1 MRKRLLTEGAKELSY
16 EIREIV
22 KKANQLKALG
32 LKIHWENIGDPIQ
45 KHCQVPEWIK
55 EIVSDLAKNND
66 SYSYCPSKGLLKTRE
81 FIANE
86 TNKLGGVQ
94 ITPEDILF
102 FNGLGDAI
110 STIYSQLSMTTRII
124 GPSPAYS
131 THSSAEAAHAHSSPL
146 VYHLRPEN
154 HWLPDLEELENK
166 VKYNPNVAG
175 ILILNPDNP
184 TGMVYPLEYL
194 EKMVKIAKDYK
205 LCIICDEIYSKIT
218 YNGAHA
224 HPLAT
229 YIGDV
234 PGISMNGISK
244 QYQWPGARCG
254 WVEYYNRDKDPEF
267 DAFCRAI
274 DNAKMIEVCSTTIPQ
289 LTIPMVLGDPRYPV
303 HRQALNERI
312 GRRSA
317 LINEIL
323 SDVPE
328 LYFNPTYGA
337 FYNTIVFKP
346 GVLNN
351 RQSLPIEDPKIRSL
365 VEKWTEN
372 VPSLDYRFVYYLL
385 AATGVCVVPISSF
398 CSELQGFRITLLEED
413 EDELRL
419 VFTKIRDAIKAYVA
433 SAN

>member
-1 MRKRLLTEGAKELSY
+1 MRKKLLTDGAKELSY

-32 LKIHWENIGDPIQ
+32 LQIHWENIGDPIE
-45 KHCQVPEWIK
+45 KKCQLPQWIK
-55 EIVSDLAKNND
+55 DIVGDIVQVNG
-66 SYSYCPSKGLLKTRE
+66 SYGYCPSKGILETRE
-81 FIANE
+81 FLANE

-94 ITPEDILF
+94 ITADDILF

-110 STIYSQLSMTTRII
+110 ATVYGLLSMTTRII

-131 THSSAEAAHAHSSPL
+131 THSSAEAAHAHASPL
-146 VYHLRPEN
+146 TYHLRPEN

-166 VKYNPNVAG
+166 IKYNPSVAG
-175 ILILNPDNP
+175 ILIINPDNP

-194 EKMVKIAKDYK
+194 QKMTALAKDYH
-205 LCIICDEIYSKIT
+205 LCLLCDEIYNKII

-224 HPLAT
+224 YSLAE

-234 PGISMNGISK
+234 PGISFNGISK
-244 QYQWPGARCG
+244 QYPWPGARSG
-254 WVEYYNRDKDPEF
+254 WAEYYNRDKDPEF

-289 LTIPMVLGDPRYPV
+289 LTIPKVLGDPRYV
-303 HRQALNERI
+303 EHRKALNEKI
-312 GRRSA
+312 GRRSSI
-317 LINEIL
+317 INEIL

-337 FYNTIVFKP
+337 FYNTIVFKK
-346 GVLNN
+346 GVLNDK
-351 RQSLPIEDPKIRSL
+351 QTLPIKDPKIKAL
-365 VEKWTEN
+365 VEGWVKN

-385 AATGVCVVPISSF
+385 GATGVCVVPISSF
-398 CSELQGFRITLLEED
+398 CSELEGFRITLLEED

-419 VFTKIRDAIKAYVA
+419 VFTKIRDAIKAYVR
-433 SAN
+433 S

>member
-1 MRKRLLTEGAKELSY
+1 MRKKLLTDGAKELSY

-32 LKIHWENIGDPIQ
+32 LQIHWENIGDPIE
-45 KHCQVPEWIK
+45 KKCQLPQWIK
-55 EIVSDLAKNND
+55 DIVGDIVQVNG
-66 SYSYCPSKGLLKTRE
+66 SYGYCPSKGILETRE
-81 FIANE
+81 FLANE

-94 ITPEDILF
+94 ITADDILF

-110 STIYSQLSMTTRII
+110 ATVYGLLSMTTRII

-131 THSSAEAAHAHSSPL
+131 THSSAEAAHAHASPL
-146 VYHLRPEN
+146 TYHLRPEN

-166 VKYNPNVAG
+166 IKYNPSVAG
-175 ILILNPDNP
+175 ILIINPDNP
-184 TGMVYPLEYL
+184 TGMVYPLEHL
-194 EKMVKIAKDYK
+194 QKMTALAKDYH
-205 LCIICDEIYSKIT
+205 LCILCDEIYNKII

-224 HPLAT
+224 YSLAE

-234 PGISMNGISK
+234 PGISFNGISK
-244 QYQWPGARCG
+244 QYPWPGARCG
-254 WVEYYNRDKDPEF
+254 WAEYYNRDKDPEF

-289 LTIPMVLGDPRYPV
+289 LTIPKVLGDPRYV
-303 HRQALNERI
+303 EHRKALNEKI
-312 GRRSA
+312 GRRSSI
-317 LINEIL
+317 INEIL

-337 FYNTIVFKP
+337 FYNTIVFKK
-346 GVLNN
+346 GVLNDK
-351 RQSLPIEDPKIRSL
+351 QTLPIKDPKIKAL
-365 VEKWTEN
+365 VEGWVKN

-385 AATGVCVVPISSF
+385 GATGVCVVPISSF
-398 CSELQGFRITLLEED
+398 CSELEGFRITLLEED

-419 VFTKIRDAIKAYVA
+419 VFTKIRDAIKAYVR
-433 SAN
+433 S

>member
-32 LKIHWENIGDPIQ
+32 LKIHWENIGDPIE

-55 EIVSDLAKNND
+55 EIVGEIVEENN
-66 SYSYCPSKGLLKTRE
+66 SYGYCPSKGLLATRE
-81 FIANE
+81 FLASE

-94 ITPEDILF
+94 ITADDILF

-110 STIYSQLSMTTRII
+110 STIYSLLSMTTRII

-131 THSSAEAAHAHSSPL
+131 THSSAEASHAHASPL

-166 VKYNPNVAG
+166 VKYNPSIAG
-175 ILILNPDNP
+175 ILIINPDNP
-184 TGMVYPLEYL
+184 TGMVYPIEHL
-194 EKMVKIAKDYK
+194 EKMVKIAKDYH
-205 LCIICDEIYSKIT
+205 LCIICDEIYNKIT
-218 YNGAHA
+218 YNGAVA

-234 PGISMNGISK
+234 PGISLNGISK
-244 QYQWPGARCG
+244 QYPWPGSRCG
-254 WVEYYNRDKDPEF
+254 WAEYYNRDKDPEF

-289 LTIPMVLGDPRYPV
+289 LTIPKVLGDTRYKI
-303 HRQALNERI
+303 HRDALNEKI

-317 LINEIL
+317 LNCL
-323 SDVPE
+323 
-328 LYFNPTYGA
+328 T
-337 FYNTIVFKP
+337 
-346 GVLNN
+346 
-351 RQSLPIEDPKIRSL
+351 
-365 VEKWTEN
+365 
-372 VPSLDYRFVYYLL
+372 
-385 AATGVCVVPISSF
+385 
-398 CSELQGFRITLLEED
+398 
-413 EDELRL
+413 
-419 VFTKIRDAIKAYVA
+419 
-433 SAN
+433 

>member
-1 MRKRLLTEGAKELSY
+1 MRKKLLTDGAKELSY

-32 LKIHWENIGDPIQ
+32 LQIHWENIGDPIE
-45 KHCQVPEWIK
+45 KKCQLPQWIK
-55 EIVSDLAKNND
+55 DIVGDIVQVNG
-66 SYSYCPSKGLLKTRE
+66 SYGYCPSKGILETRE
-81 FIANE
+81 FLANE

-94 ITPEDILF
+94 ITADDILF

-110 STIYSQLSMTTRII
+110 ATVYGLLSMTTRII

-131 THSSAEAAHAHSSPL
+131 THSSAEAAHAHASPL
-146 VYHLRPEN
+146 TYHLRPEN

-166 VKYNPNVAG
+166 IKYNPSVAG
-175 ILILNPDNP
+175 ILIINPDNP

-194 EKMVKIAKDYK
+194 QKITALAKDYH
-205 LCIICDEIYSKIT
+205 LCLLCDEIYNKII

-224 HPLAT
+224 YSLAE

-234 PGISMNGISK
+234 PGISFNGISK
-244 QYQWPGARCG
+244 QYPWPGARCG
-254 WVEYYNRDKDPEF
+254 WAEYYNRDKDPEF

-289 LTIPMVLGDPRYPV
+289 LTIPKVLGDPRYV
-303 HRQALNERI
+303 EHRKALNEHI
-312 GRRSA
+312 GRRSSI
-317 LINEIL
+317 INEIL

-337 FYNTIVFKP
+337 FYNTIVFKK
-346 GVLNN
+346 GVLND
-351 RQSLPIEDPKIRSL
+351 RQTLPIKDPKVKAL
-365 VEKWTEN
+365 VEGWTKN

-385 AATGVCVVPISSF
+385 GATGVCVVPSSSF
-398 CSELQGFRITLLEED
+398 CSELDGFRITLLEED

-419 VFTKIRDAIKAYVA
+419 VFTKIRDAIKAYVR
-433 SAN
+433 S

>member
-1 MRKRLLTEGAKELSY
+1 MRKKLLTDGAKELSY

-32 LKIHWENIGDPIQ
+32 LQIHWENIGDPIE
-45 KHCQVPEWIK
+45 KKCQLPQWIK
-55 EIVSDLAKNND
+55 DIVGDIVQVNG
-66 SYSYCPSKGLLKTRE
+66 SYGYCPSKGILETRE
-81 FIANE
+81 FLANE

-94 ITPEDILF
+94 ITADDILF

-110 STIYSQLSMTTRII
+110 ATVYGLLSMTTRII

-131 THSSAEAAHAHSSPL
+131 THSSAEAAHAHASPL
-146 VYHLRPEN
+146 TYHLRPEN

-166 VKYNPNVAG
+166 IKYNPSVAG
-175 ILILNPDNP
+175 ILIINPDNP

-194 EKMVKIAKDYK
+194 QKITALAKDYH
-205 LCIICDEIYSKIT
+205 LCLLCDEIYNKII

-224 HPLAT
+224 YSLAE

-234 PGISMNGISK
+234 PGISFNGISK
-244 QYQWPGARCG
+244 QYPWPGARCG
-254 WVEYYNRDKDPEF
+254 WAEYYNRDKDPEF

-289 LTIPMVLGDPRYPV
+289 LTIPKVLGDPRYV
-303 HRQALNERI
+303 EHRKALNEKI
-312 GRRSA
+312 GRRSSI
-317 LINEIL
+317 INEIL

-337 FYNTIVFKP
+337 FYNTIVFKK
-346 GVLNN
+346 GVLND
-351 RQSLPIEDPKIRSL
+351 RQTLPIKDPKVKAL
-365 VEKWTEN
+365 VEGWVKN

-385 AATGVCVVPISSF
+385 GATGVCVVPISSF
-398 CSELQGFRITLLEED
+398 CSELDGFRITLLEED
-413 EDELRL
+413 ENELRL
-419 VFTKIRDAIKAYVA
+419 VFTKIRDAIKAYVR
-433 SAN
+433 S